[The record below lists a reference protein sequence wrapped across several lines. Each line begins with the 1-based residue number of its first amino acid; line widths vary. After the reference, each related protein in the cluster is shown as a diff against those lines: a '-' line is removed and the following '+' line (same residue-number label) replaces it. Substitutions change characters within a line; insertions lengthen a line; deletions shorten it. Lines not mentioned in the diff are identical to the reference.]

1 MHDASGLTLAFAS
14 VIDPPLAIGSISACL
29 LLFLGIF
36 WIWRSSY
43 KRLSAPHLSTKARQV
58 EKRISLAIMLGL
70 ACLFTWL
77 ITMVLFLLNVCPPIL
92 IVPIRVI
99 GYLFDFLGLL
109 LLFYAAI
116 LRIRIVQSRRR

>member
-1 MHDASGLTLAFAS
+1 MHDAFGFTLAFAG

-29 LLFLGIF
+29 LLFLSIF

-43 KRLSAPHLSTKARQV
+43 KRLSAPHLSAKLRQL
-58 EKRISLAIMLGL
+58 ERRISLSIMIGL
-70 ACLFTWL
+70 TCLFTWL
-77 ITMVLFLLNVCPPIL
+77 ITMVLFLLNVCPPDL
-92 IVPIRVI
+92 IVPIRVV

-116 LRIRIVQSRRR
+116 LRIRLVQSRKK